1 MKFSRIAT
9 ALLLVAAL
17 FVLVACRI
25 APMAPGG
32 AMPMAA
38 PATSAPLPQPEAG
51 KLTVVDVRAR
61 PAPLAGGNGAVY
73 MTVLNGLDAPVR
85 LVSAASAAA
94 DVVETHETV
103 EDQGVMKMIM
113 RPDGYAIPAGE
124 ALELKPGGK
133 HIMLIGLA
141 QPLNPGD
148 SFEVTINFD
157 NGESMTMTV
166 PVVEMTMTMPMGAT
180 QGGDMDMAAPMQHG
194 DAGQAM
200 ATPTP

>member
-9 ALLLVAAL
+9 ALLLVAAF
-17 FVLVACRI
+17 FVLAACRI

-38 PATSAPLPQPEAG
+38 ATAAPLPQPEAG

-73 MTVLNGLDAPVR
+73 MTVLNGLDTPVR

-103 EDQGVMKMIM
+103 EEQGVMKMVM
-113 RPDGYAIPAGE
+113 LPDGYEIPAGA

-148 SFEVTINFD
+148 SFEVTLNFD
-157 NGESMTMTV
+157 NGETMTLTA
-166 PVVEMTMTMPMGAT
+166 PVVEMTMSMPMGDM
-180 QGGDMDMAAPMQHG
+180 QGSDMDMSAPMQHG
-194 DAGQAM
+194 EGM

>member
-25 APMAPGG
+25 A
-32 AMPMAA
+32 PMAA

-73 MTVLNGLDAPVR
+73 MTVLNGLDTPVR

-94 DVVETHETV
+94 DVVETHETM
-103 EDQGVMKMIM
+103 EEQGVMKMVM
-113 RPDGYAIPAGE
+113 MPDGFEIPIGA

-166 PVVEMTMTMPMGAT
+166 PVVEMTMTMPMGNM
-180 QGGDMDMAAPMQHG
+180 QGSDMDMSAPMQHSEG
-194 DAGQAM
+194 M

>member
-1 MKFSRIAT
+1 MNFPRIAT
-9 ALLLVAAL
+9 ALLLVASL
-17 FVLVACRI
+17 FVLAACRM

-38 PATSAPLPQPEAG
+38 DATMAPLPQPEAG

-73 MTVLNGLDAPVR
+73 MTVLNGLDRTVR
-85 LVSAASAAA
+85 LVSAASMAAE
-94 DVVETHETV
+94 VVETHETV
-103 EDQGVMKMIM
+103 EEQGVMKMVM
-113 RPDGYAIPAGE
+113 LPDGYEIPAGE

-148 SFEVTINFD
+148 SFEVTLNFD
-157 NGESMTMTV
+157 DGEAMTV
-166 PVVEMTMTMPMGAT
+166 TAPVVEMTMSMPMGNM
-180 QGGDMDMAAPMQHG
+180 QGSDMDMTAPMEQG
-194 DAGQAM
+194 EGM

>member
-1 MKFSRIAT
+1 
-9 ALLLVAAL
+9 
-17 FVLVACRI
+17 
-25 APMAPGG
+25 
-32 AMPMAA
+32 MAA

-73 MTVLNGLDAPVR
+73 MTVLNGLDTPVR

-94 DVVETHETV
+94 DVVETHETM
-103 EDQGVMKMIM
+103 EEQGVMKMVM
-113 RPDGYAIPAGE
+113 MPDGFEIPAGA

-157 NGESMTMTV
+157 NGETMTLTA
-166 PVVEMTMTMPMGAT
+166 PVVEMTMAMPMGNM
-180 QGGDMDMAAPMQHG
+180 QGSDMDMTAPMQQG
-194 DAGQAM
+194 EGM
-200 ATPTP
+200 ATPAP

>member
-1 MKFSRIAT
+1 MRKDITVDAAASGATDQIGGARVLVMLHEGNYAFASGKEDGTDLRFIADDNKT
-9 ALLLVAAL
+9 ELPFYVEKYDALLNEAHVW
-17 FVLVACRI
+17 VK
-25 APMAPGG
+25 
-32 AMPMAA
+32 
-38 PATSAPLPQPEAG
+38 PE
-51 KLTVVDVRAR
+51 
-61 PAPLAGGNGAVY
+61 
-73 MTVLNGLDAPVR
+73 
-85 LVSAASAAA
+85 
-94 DVVETHETV
+94 
-103 EDQGVMKMIM
+103 
-113 RPDGYAIPAGE
+113 
-124 ALELKPGGK
+124 ELKPGGK

>member
-25 APMAPGG
+25 A
-32 AMPMAA
+32 PMAA

-73 MTVLNGLDAPVR
+73 MTVLNGLDTPVR

-94 DVVETHETV
+94 DVVETHETM
-103 EDQGVMKMIM
+103 EEQGVMKMVM
-113 RPDGYAIPAGE
+113 MPDGFEIPAGA

-166 PVVEMTMTMPMGAT
+166 PVVEMTMTMPMGNM
-180 QGGDMDMAAPMQHG
+180 QGSDMDMSAPMQHSEG
-194 DAGQAM
+194 M